1 MQDDHAKFMKVMGVR
16 AKAIQTVLDCWGKG
30 NIRQVM
36 VHLKKQTFLIF
47 SCDIYAAND
56 VLEQILKPGRGQVSA

>member
-36 VHLKKQTFLIF
+36 VHLKK
-47 SCDIYAAND
+47 
-56 VLEQILKPGRGQVSA
+56 